1 MRRLMLIVFLIM
13 IAGCSGSPTAEPP
26 PDPTQLITEAANN
39 IRASQT
45 FRMDVDR
52 TGAPYSVETGLGSV
66 IFRRAVAQYVAP
78 DMLQASVRLIAAGL
92 PADVDVFSRGDE
104 QWYRNAI
111 LTANNWFNAPFAVG
125 FNPQTLIAEDTGF
138 KAALHSLIDL
148 KFVANEQMEDGTS
161 VYHLNG
167 TAKGEDIAALMAGLI
182 QATGNVL
189 VDVYIDQ
196 VLRIPVRF
204 IIVQPDTVTE
214 TEPEPTTWTVD
225 VYDINAEPDLDE
237 PGVS

>member
-1 MRRLMLIVFLIM
+1 MRGLAFIILLIIV
-13 IAGCSGSPTAEPP
+13 AGCSGSATQEPP
-26 PDPTQLITEAANN
+26 PDPTALITEAANN

-45 FRMDVDR
+45 FRMEVDR

-78 DMLQASVRLIAAGL
+78 DILQATVRLIAAGL
-92 PADVDVFSRGDE
+92 PADVDVFSRGDD

-111 LTANNWFNAPFAVG
+111 LTANNWFNAPFAIG
-125 FNPQTLIAEDTGF
+125 FNPRTLIAEDTGF
-138 KAALHSLIDL
+138 KAALHSLINL
-148 KFVANEQMEDGTS
+148 TYVAKENMEDGTS
-161 VYHLNG
+161 VYHLKG
-167 TAKGEDIAALMAGLI
+167 TAKGEDIAALLAGMI

-196 VLRIPVRF
+196 VKRIPVRF

-225 VYDINAEPDLDE
+225 VYDINAEPNIDA
-237 PGVS
+237 PGAS

>member
-1 MRRLMLIVFLIM
+1 VRRLMLIVFLIM